1 MEKLVA
7 AQINFWRSRS
17 WPKNWVL
24 KLFSF
29 FFAIFLWYFVVGEDK
44 VDMTLSIPVEI
55 VNLPQNL
62 IISNQFTNQIEITV
76 NGPRGLIRRITDRH
90 ISRAVDLSDAIPGT
104 IVVKNTPETISLPSG
119 VRLLRIKPTDLIL
132 QMDRLIQK
140 NIPIIAVTTGKPK
153 KGFELV
159 SVKLDPPTIPMTGPQ
174 RILEKEKR
182 FSTLPIDIQGFTHSF
197 QIATSL
203 DLSQDITDLLGE
215 TIVNANIVIRE
226 KRVTKTIKNIPV
238 LLNVTNKKIN
248 YILDPKFITVT
259 AGVPLSISGDKK
271 KLATLFTAKLK
282 VKNLSSGT
290 HTIPVDVIA
299 VKGVQISS
307 IQPETIVVEIQNI
320 SGSPPQKQSP
330 KGP

>member
-7 AQINFWRSRS
+7 AQINFWRNRS

-62 IISNQFTNQIEITV
+62 IISNQFKNQIEITV
-76 NGPRGLIRRITDRH
+76 NGPRGLIRRIADRH
-90 ISRAVDLSDAIPGT
+90 ISRAVDLSDATPGT
-104 IVVKNTPETISLPSG
+104 IVIKNTPETISLPSG
-119 VRLLRIKPTDLIL
+119 VRLLRIKPSDIIL
-132 QMDRLIQK
+132 QMDRVIQK
-140 NIPIIAVTTGKPK
+140 NIPIIAVTNGKPK
-153 KGFELV
+153 EGFELI
-159 SVKLDPPTIPMTGPQ
+159 SVKFDPQTIPMTGPQ

-182 FSTLPIDIQGFTHSF
+182 FSTLPIDIQGVTHSF

-203 DLSQDITDLLGE
+203 DLSEDIADLLGE
-215 TIVNANIVIRE
+215 IIVSANIAIRE
-226 KRVTKTIKNIPV
+226 KRVTKKIKNIPV
-238 LLNVTNKKIN
+238 LVNVAAKKID
-248 YILDPKFITVT
+248 YSLDPKFITVT
-259 AGVPLSISGDKK
+259 AEVPLSKSGDKK
-271 KLATLFTAKLK
+271 KLATMFTAKLK
-282 VKNLSSGT
+282 LDNLSPGI

-299 VKGVQISS
+299 EKGVKVSS

-320 SGSPPQKQSP
+320 PENPSQEQNS

>member
-7 AQINFWRSRS
+7 AQINFWRNRS

-62 IISNQFTNQIEITV
+62 IISNQFKNQIEITV
-76 NGPRGLIRRITDRH
+76 NGPRGLIRRIADRH
-90 ISRAVDLSDAIPGT
+90 ISRAVDLSDATPGT
-104 IVVKNTPETISLPSG
+104 IVIKNTPETISLPSG
-119 VRLLRIKPTDLIL
+119 VRLLRIKPSDIIL
-132 QMDRLIQK
+132 QMDRVIQK
-140 NIPIIAVTTGKPK
+140 NIPIIAVTNGKPK
-153 KGFELV
+153 EGFELI

-182 FSTLPIDIQGFTHSF
+182 FSTLPIDIQGVTHSF
-197 QIATSL
+197 QVATSL
-203 DLSQDITDLLGE
+203 DLSEDIADLLGE
-215 TIVNANIVIRE
+215 IIVSANIAIRE

-238 LLNVTNKKIN
+238 LVNVTAKKID

-259 AGVPLSISGDKK
+259 ADVPLSKSGDKK
-271 KLATLFTAKLK
+271 KLATMFTAKLK
-282 VKNLSSGT
+282 VDNLSPGT
-290 HTIPVDVIA
+290 HTIPVNVIA
-299 VKGVQISS
+299 EKGVHVSS
-307 IQPETIVVEIQNI
+307 IQPETIIVEIQNI
-320 SGSPPQKQSP
+320 PESPPQEQSP

>member
-7 AQINFWRSRS
+7 AQINFWRNRS

-62 IISNQFTNQIEITV
+62 IISNQFKNQIEITV
-76 NGPRGLIRRITDRH
+76 NGPRGLIRKIADRH
-90 ISRAVDLSDAIPGT
+90 VSRSVDLSDATPGT
-104 IVVKNTPETISLPSG
+104 IVVKNTPESISLPSG
-119 VRLLRIKPTDLIL
+119 VRLLRIKPSDIIL
-132 QMDRLIQK
+132 QLDKVIQK
-140 NIPIIAVTTGKPK
+140 NIPIIAVTNGKPK
-153 KGFELV
+153 EGFELI

-182 FSTLPIDIQGFTHSF
+182 FSTLPIDIQGVTHSF
-197 QIATSL
+197 QVATSL
-203 DLSQDITDLLGE
+203 DLSKDIADLLGE
-215 TIVNANIVIRE
+215 IIVSANIVILE

-238 LLNVTNKKIN
+238 LLNVTAKNIN

-259 AGVPLSISGDKK
+259 ADVPLSKSGDKK
-271 KLATLFTAKLK
+271 KLATMFTAKLK
-282 VKNLSSGT
+282 VDNLSPGT
-290 HTIPVDVIA
+290 HTIPVNVIA
-299 VKGVQISS
+299 EKGVQVSS
-307 IQPETIVVEIQNI
+307 IQPETIIVEIQNI
-320 SGSPPQKQSP
+320 PESPPQEQSP